1 MKTSNSQKKAVRA
14 YEESKDI
21 IRGIFPK
28 GTKDR
33 IISAGYT
40 YNGFLNEAV
49 ERFFHDL
56 ETPTAPILEPTES
69 VSQIEK
75 ETKEVDQMPS
85 AEVMPWEEGY
95 TESKPDPVY
104 EQEMKEVNDV
114 KAKYYVRKYGESIL
128 TDSVI
133 QGEILL
139 TCGGEVLAKV
149 KEYVDHPE
157 LLEEPEQ
164 EQPKQEDDK
173 ITLENWQKQIDENRA
188 EEIKKLEE
196 EEEQRKKRREE
207 WQTSTK
213 NEIFNHVKRMRNGSE
228 MTEEEKKK
236 EAEREEWKKKNNKEF
251 GV

>member
-1 MKTSNSQKKAVRA
+1 MKKYQKDAQNRYNSKF
-14 YEESKDI
+14 DI
-21 IRGIFPK
+21 VQARLPK
-28 GTKDR
+28 GTKER
-33 IISAGYT
+33 IQSLDYT
-40 YNGFLNEAV
+40 INAFIVEAV
-49 ERFFHDL
+49 ESMLKSL
-56 ETPTAPILEPTES
+56 ETPTAPILDPTES
-69 VSQIEK
+69 VSTEK
-75 ETKEVDQMPS
+75 ETKEVDQM
-85 AEVMPWEEGY
+85 AAVEVMPWEEGY
-95 TESKPDPVY
+95 TEPKPDPVY

-149 KEYVDHPE
+149 KEYVDHTE

-164 EQPKQEDDK
+164 ENKPQENG
-173 ITLENWQKQIDENRA
+173 IQSLEELNEELAKKRA
-188 EEIKKLEE
+188 EDAAKISTEE
-196 EEEQRKKRREE
+196 ERRQNY
-207 WQTSTK
+207 WK
-213 NEIFNHVKRMRNGSE
+213 NLQESNKADIVNHFKRMRNGSE

>member
-69 VSQIEK
+69 VASSVK
-75 ETKEVDQMPS
+75 ETKEVDKM
-85 AEVMPWEEGY
+85 AAVELMPWEEGFVDPLA
-95 TESKPDPVY
+95 ESEEEKK
-104 EQEMKEVNDV
+104 KEKTAKYLARKHGDAINDV
-114 KAKYYVRKYGESIL
+114 IIQESIRSDYGMDML
-128 TDSVI
+128 I
-133 QGEILL
+133 R
-139 TCGGEVLAKV
+139 ANW
-149 KEYVDHPE
+149 YVEHPE
-157 LLEEPEQ
+157 ALEEPEQ
-164 EQPKQEDDK
+164 EQESKPQEK
-173 ITLENWQKQIDENRA
+173 GIRSLEELNEELAKKRA
-188 EEIKKLEE
+188 EDAAKISAEE
-196 EEEQRKKRREE
+196 ERRQNY
-207 WQTSTK
+207 WK
-213 NEIFNHVKRMRNGSE
+213 NIQESNKADIVNHFKRMRNGSE

-236 EAEREEWKKKNNKEF
+236 EAEREEWKKRNEKEF

>member
-1 MKTSNSQKKAVRA
+1 MKKYQKDAQNRYNSKF
-14 YEESKDI
+14 DI
-21 IRGIFPK
+21 VQARLPK
-28 GTKDR
+28 GTKER
-33 IISAGYT
+33 IQSLDYT
-40 YNGFLNEAV
+40 INAFVVEAV
-49 ERFFHDL
+49 ETMLKSL
-56 ETPTAPILEPTES
+56 ETPAAPILEPTES

-95 TESKPDPVY
+95 TEPKPDPVY
-104 EQEMKEVNDV
+104 EQEMKEVNDI

-173 ITLENWQKQIDENRA
+173 ITLENWQKQIDKNRA

-196 EEEQRKKRREE
+196 EEEQRKNRFKELQDTTKKDIVNYIKR
-207 WQTSTK
+207 
-213 NEIFNHVKRMRNGSE
+213 VRNGSE
-228 MTEEEKKK
+228 MTEEERKK

>member
-33 IISAGYT
+33 IINAGYT

-69 VSQIEK
+69 VSTEK
-75 ETKEVDQMPS
+75 ETKEVEQM
-85 AEVMPWEEGY
+85 AAVELMPWEEGFVDPLSESEEEKRKEKIAKFLARKHGDAINDVIIQESIRSDY
-95 TESKPDPVY
+95 GMDMLIKANWYVEHPEAPEEPDQESKP
-104 EQEMKEVNDV
+104 EEK
-114 KAKYYVRKYGESIL
+114 G
-128 TDSVI
+128 I
-133 QGEILL
+133 QSLEELN
-139 TCGGEVLAKV
+139 EELAK
-149 KEYVDHPE
+149 KRS
-157 LLEEPEQ
+157 
-164 EQPKQEDDK
+164 EDAAK
-173 ITLENWQKQIDENRA
+173 ISA
-188 EEIKKLEE
+188 EEE
-196 EEEQRKKRREE
+196 RRQNY
-207 WQTSTK
+207 WK
-213 NEIFNHVKRMRNGSE
+213 NIQESNKADIVNHFKRMRNGSE
-228 MTEEEKKK
+228 MTEEELKK

>member
-49 ERFFHDL
+49 ERLFHDL
-56 ETPTAPILEPTES
+56 KTPTAPILEPTES
-69 VSQIEK
+69 VSTEK
-75 ETKEVDQMPS
+75 ETKEVDQM
-85 AEVMPWEEGY
+85 AAVEVMPWEEGFVDPLS
-95 TESKPDPVY
+95 ESEEEKK
-104 EQEMKEVNDV
+104 KE
-114 KAKYYVRKYGESIL
+114 KSAKFLARKYGEQI
-128 TDSVI
+128 TDIVI
-133 QGEILL
+133 QKDLIN
-139 TCGGEVLAKV
+139 TYSVDIFAKA
-149 KEYVDHPE
+149 KEYVKHPE

-164 EQPKQEDDK
+164 ENKPQEK
-173 ITLENWQKQIDENRA
+173 GIQSLEELNEELAKKRA
-188 EEIKKLEE
+188 EDAAKISAEE
-196 EEEQRKKRREE
+196 ERRQNY
-207 WQTSTK
+207 WK
-213 NEIFNHVKRMRNGSE
+213 NIQESNKADIVNHFKRMRNGSE

>member
-1 MKTSNSQKKAVRA
+1 MKKYQKDAQNRYNSKF
-14 YEESKDI
+14 DI
-21 IRGIFPK
+21 VQARLPK
-28 GTKDR
+28 GTKER
-33 IISAGYT
+33 IQSLDYT
-40 YNGFLNEAV
+40 INAFIVEAV
-49 ERFFHDL
+49 ESMLKSL
-56 ETPTAPILEPTES
+56 ETPTAPILDPTES
-69 VSQIEK
+69 VSTEK
-75 ETKEVDQMPS
+75 ETKEVDQM
-85 AEVMPWEEGY
+85 AAVEVMPWEEGY
-95 TESKPDPVY
+95 TEPKPDPVY

-164 EQPKQEDDK
+164 ENKPQENG
-173 ITLENWQKQIDENRA
+173 IQSLEELNEELAKKRA
-188 EEIKKLEE
+188 EDAAKISTEE
-196 EEEQRKKRREE
+196 ERRQNY
-207 WQTSTK
+207 WK
-213 NEIFNHVKRMRNGSE
+213 NLQESNKADIVNHFKRMRNGSE

>member
-1 MKTSNSQKKAVRA
+1 MKKYQKDAQNRYNSKF
-14 YEESKDI
+14 DI
-21 IRGIFPK
+21 VQARLPK
-28 GTKDR
+28 GTKER
-33 IISAGYT
+33 IQSLDYT
-40 YNGFLNEAV
+40 INAFIV
-49 ERFFHDL
+49 ESVESMLKSL

-69 VSQIEK
+69 VSTEK
-75 ETKEVDQMPS
+75 ETKEVDQM
-85 AEVMPWEEGY
+85 AAVEVMPWEEGY
-95 TESKPDPVY
+95 TEPKPDPVY

-164 EQPKQEDDK
+164 ENKPQENG
-173 ITLENWQKQIDENRA
+173 IQSLEELNEELAKKRA
-188 EEIKKLEE
+188 EDAAKISTEE
-196 EEEQRKKRREE
+196 ERRQNY
-207 WQTSTK
+207 WK
-213 NEIFNHVKRMRNGSE
+213 NLQESNKADIVNHFKRMRNGSE

>member
-56 ETPTAPILEPTES
+56 ETPTTPILEPTES
-69 VSQIEK
+69 VSTEK
-75 ETKEVDQMPS
+75 ETKEVDQI
-85 AEVMPWEEGY
+85 ATVEVMPWEEGY

-164 EQPKQEDDK
+164 ENKPEEKGIQS
-173 ITLENWQKQIDENRA
+173 LEELNEELAKKRA
-188 EEIKKLEE
+188 EDAAKISSEE
-196 EEEQRKKRREE
+196 ERRQNY
-207 WQTSTK
+207 WK
-213 NEIFNHVKRMRNGSE
+213 NIQESNKADIVNHFKRMRNGSE
-228 MTEEEKKK
+228 ITEEEKKK

>member
-49 ERFFHDL
+49 ERFFHDF

-69 VSQIEK
+69 VSQIAE
-75 ETKEVDQMPS
+75 ETKEFDQM
-85 AEVMPWEEGY
+85 AAVELMPWEEGFVDPLS
-95 TESKPDPVY
+95 ESEEEKK
-104 EQEMKEVNDV
+104 KE
-114 KAKYYVRKYGESIL
+114 KSAKFLARKYGEQI
-128 TDSVI
+128 TDIVI
-133 QGEILL
+133 QKDLIN
-139 TCGGEVLAKV
+139 TYSVDIFAKA
-149 KEYVDHPE
+149 KEYVKHPE

-164 EQPKQEDDK
+164 ESKPQEK
-173 ITLENWQKQIDENRA
+173 GIQSLEELNEELAKKRA
-188 EEIKKLEE
+188 EDAAKISA
-196 EEEQRKKRREE
+196 EEEQRQNY
-207 WQTSTK
+207 WK
-213 NEIFNHVKRMRNGSE
+213 NIQESNKADIVNHFKRMRSGSE
-228 MTEEEKKK
+228 PTEEEKKK
-236 EAEREEWKKKNNKEF
+236 EAEREEWKKRNNKEF

>member
-56 ETPTAPILEPTES
+56 ETQTAPILEPTES
-69 VSQIEK
+69 VSTEK
-75 ETKEVDQMPS
+75 ETKEVDQM
-85 AEVMPWEEGY
+85 AAVELMPWEEGFV
-95 TESKPDPVY
+95 DPLS
-104 EQEMKEVNDV
+104 ELEEEKRKEKIAKFLARKHGDAINDV
-114 KAKYYVRKYGESIL
+114 IIQESIRSDYGMDML
-128 TDSVI
+128 I
-133 QGEILL
+133 K
-139 TCGGEVLAKV
+139 ANW
-149 KEYVDHPE
+149 YVEHPE
-157 LLEEPEQ
+157 ALEEPEQ
-164 EQPKQEDDK
+164 ESKPQEK
-173 ITLENWQKQIDENRA
+173 GIQSLEELNEELAKKRA
-188 EEIKKLEE
+188 EDAAKISAEE
-196 EEEQRKKRREE
+196 ERRQNY
-207 WQTSTK
+207 WK
-213 NEIFNHVKRMRNGSE
+213 NIQESNKADIVNHFKRMRNGSE
-228 MTEEEKKK
+228 MTEEERKK

>member
-69 VSQIEK
+69 VSTEK
-75 ETKEVDQMPS
+75 ETKEVEQM
-85 AEVMPWEEGY
+85 AAVEVMPWEEGFVDPLS
-95 TESKPDPVY
+95 ESEEEKK
-104 EQEMKEVNDV
+104 KE
-114 KAKYYVRKYGESIL
+114 KSAKFLARKYGERI
-128 TDSVI
+128 TDIVI
-133 QGEILL
+133 QKDLIN
-139 TCGGEVLAKV
+139 TYSVDIFAKA
-149 KEYVDHPE
+149 KEYVKHPE

-164 EQPKQEDDK
+164 ENKPQEK
-173 ITLENWQKQIDENRA
+173 GIQSLEELNEELAKKRA
-188 EEIKKLEE
+188 EDAAKIFTEE
-196 EEEQRKKRREE
+196 ERRQNY
-207 WQTSTK
+207 WK
-213 NEIFNHVKRMRNGSE
+213 NIQESNKADIVNHFKRMRNGSE

>member
-28 GTKDR
+28 GTKER
-33 IISAGYT
+33 IINAGFT

-56 ETPTAPILEPTES
+56 ETPTEPIPEPTES
-69 VSQIEK
+69 VPQIVE
-75 ETKEVDQMPS
+75 ETKAVDQMAA

-95 TESKPDPVY
+95 TEPKPDPVY
-104 EQEMKEVNDV
+104 EQEMKEANDV
-114 KAKYYVRKYGESIL
+114 KAKYYVRKYGDSIL
-128 TDSVI
+128 TDSVL

-139 TCGGEVLAKV
+139 HCGGEVLAKV
-149 KEYVDHPE
+149 KEYLDHPE
-157 LLEEPEQ
+157 LLEEPEP
-164 EQPKQEDDK
+164 EQPKQEDDR
-173 ITLENWQKQIDENRA
+173 ITLENWQKQIDENRS

-207 WQTSTK
+207 WQATTK
-213 NEIFNHVKRMRNGSE
+213 NDIANHVKKIRSGSE

-236 EAEREEWKKKNNKEF
+236 EAEREEWKKQNDKEF

>member
-69 VSQIEK
+69 VSTEK
-75 ETKEVDQMPS
+75 ETKEVDQM
-85 AEVMPWEEGY
+85 AAVELMPWEEGY

-104 EQEMKEVNDV
+104 EQEMKEVNDD

-164 EQPKQEDDK
+164 ENKPQEK
-173 ITLENWQKQIDENRA
+173 GIQSLEELNEELAKKRA
-188 EEIKKLEE
+188 EDAAKISSEE
-196 EEEQRKKRREE
+196 ERRQNY
-207 WQTSTK
+207 WK
-213 NEIFNHVKRMRNGSE
+213 NIQESNKADIVNHFKRMRNGSE

-236 EAEREEWKKKNNKEF
+236 EAEREEWKKKNNNEF

>member
-56 ETPTAPILEPTES
+56 ETPTVPILEPTES
-69 VSQIEK
+69 VSTEK
-75 ETKEVDQMPS
+75 ETKEVDHMPS
-85 AEVMPWEEGY
+85 AEVMPWEEGFVDPLS
-95 TESKPDPVY
+95 ESEEEKK
-104 EQEMKEVNDV
+104 KE
-114 KAKYYVRKYGESIL
+114 KSAKFLARKYGERIN
-128 TDSVI
+128 DIVI
-133 QGEILL
+133 QKDLIR
-139 TCGGEVLAKV
+139 TYSVDIFAKA
-149 KEYVDHPE
+149 KEYVEHPE

-164 EQPKQEDDK
+164 ENKPEEKGIQS
-173 ITLENWQKQIDENRA
+173 LEELNEELAKKRA
-188 EEIKKLEE
+188 EDAAKISA
-196 EEEQRKKRREE
+196 EEEQRKNRLKEIQE
-207 WQTSTK
+207 ATK
-213 NEIFNHVKRMRNGSE
+213 NDIVNYVKRVRNGSE

>member
-1 MKTSNSQKKAVRA
+1 MKKYQKDAQNRYNSKF
-14 YEESKDI
+14 DI
-21 IRGIFPK
+21 VQARLPK
-28 GTKDR
+28 GTKER
-33 IISAGYT
+33 IQSLDYT
-40 YNGFLNEAV
+40 INAFIVEAV
-49 ERFFHDL
+49 ESMLKSL

-69 VSQIEK
+69 VSTEK
-75 ETKEVDQMPS
+75 ETKEVDQM
-85 AEVMPWEEGY
+85 AAVEVMPWEEGY
-95 TESKPDPVY
+95 TEPKPDPVY

-139 TCGGEVLAKV
+139 ACGGEVLAKV

-164 EQPKQEDDK
+164 ENKPQENG
-173 ITLENWQKQIDENRA
+173 IQSLEELNEELAKKRA
-188 EEIKKLEE
+188 EDAAKISTEE
-196 EEEQRKKRREE
+196 ERRQNY
-207 WQTSTK
+207 WK
-213 NEIFNHVKRMRNGSE
+213 NLQESNKADIVNHFKRMRNGSE